1 MSKMYCQITMPADEI
16 LFDKNARVLMG
27 LNGFISKNENKNINI
42 NERKDPREP
51 LVLDLPAK

>member
-1 MSKMYCQITMPADEI
+1 MPADEI

-27 LNGFISKNENKNINI
+27 LNGFISKNENKNIRI